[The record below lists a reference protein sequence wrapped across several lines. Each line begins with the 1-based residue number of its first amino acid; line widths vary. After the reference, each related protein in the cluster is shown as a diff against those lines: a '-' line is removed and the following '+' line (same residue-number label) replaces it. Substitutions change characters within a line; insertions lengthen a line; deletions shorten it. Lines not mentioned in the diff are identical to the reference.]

1 MSSHRRVRRLISLLP
16 PLLALSLGPAAGL
29 GVAQPAAATPTAGGP
44 QAAPKVLRLASRT
57 AETGFDMA
65 QVQDTHSRS
74 IIEAIFEAPLRYDFL
89 ARPHVIRTNTAARM
103 PEVNA
108 EATRFVFDI
117 QPGIRFTD
125 HPESRNSLASQSS
138 SSSGIADILA
148 GEAAADEVDLP
159 FTATHRVKLSCRV

>member
-1 MSSHRRVRRLISLLP
+1 MSSHCRVRRFISLLP
-16 PLLALSLGPAAGL
+16 SLLALSLGPAAGL
-29 GVAQPAAATPTAGGP
+29 GVAQPTAAPGST

-108 EATRFVFDI
+108 EATRFVFEI

-125 HPESRNSLASQSS
+125 HPAFKGKPRELTAQDYVYTIKRHYDPALKSPSL
-138 SSSGIADILA
+138 
-148 GEAAADEVDLP
+148 
-159 FTATHRVKLSCRV
+159 